1 MPLAEHRRA
10 PAMPDLD
17 FTPAHATLRNG
28 TPFTVR
34 ALRPADRERIAA
46 ALRGLS
52 PETIYTRLFSH
63 RKLTESALVRV
74 MHTDPT
80 TEVALVATVGDG
92 TDEIIIGG
100 CRYIVMAA
108 RPVARAEVAFT
119 VEEDYQGQ
127 GVAGQLLAA
136 LTELARRRGIAMFE
150 AQVLA
155 ENPPMLRVFE
165 RCGLPITRRREGDV
179 VHLELSLRHGAGLR

>member
-1 MPLAEHRRA
+1 
-10 PAMPDLD
+10 MPDLD
-17 FTPAHATLRNG
+17 FTPVRATLRNG

-34 ALRPADRERIAA
+34 ALRAADRERVAA

-63 RKLTESALVRV
+63 RKLTEPGLDRV

-80 TEVALVATVGDG
+80 REVVLVATVGDG
-92 TDEIIIGG
+92 ADEVIIGG
-100 CRYIVMAA
+100 CRYIVTATQ
-108 RPVARAEVAFT
+108 PVARAEVAFT

-127 GVAGQLLAA
+127 GIAGQLLAA
-136 LTELARRRGIAMFE
+136 LIALARQRGIAVFE

-155 ENPPMLRVFE
+155 ENPSMLRVFD
-165 RCGLPITRRREGDV
+165 RCGLPITRHRDGDV
-179 VHLELSLRHGAGLR
+179 VHLEIAL